1 MILIFNLLKELCFMD
16 EQLKFYTRGEEI
28 ANAVTHGIGTLLSI
42 AALVLLIVFSV
53 EKGDEWYVVSYTIY
67 GSSMFILYLGSTL
80 YHSIT
85 NVKAK
90 RIFRIFDHASIYL
103 LIAGTYTPFTLT
115 VLRSSVGW
123 VIFAIVWT
131 LAVLGIIMKIFWVG
145 KHELASTL
153 LYIFMGWMIIFV
165 IKRLLIL
172 LPPAGIVLLVA
183 GGIIYTA
190 GAVLYMMDK
199 IPYNHAIWHLF
210 VIAGS
215 ACHFFCILLYLK

>member
-1 MILIFNLLKELCFMD
+1 MD
-16 EQLKFYTRGEEI
+16 NQVKFYTRGEEI

-53 EKGDEWYVVSYTIY
+53 EKGDKWYVISYTIY
-67 GSSMFILYLGSTL
+67 GISMFILYLGSTL

-85 NVKAK
+85 NVRAK
-90 RIFRIFDHASIYL
+90 KIFRIFDHASIYL

-115 VLRSSVGW
+115 ILRSSVGW
-123 VIFAIVWT
+123 AIFGIIWT
-131 LAVLGIIMKIFWVG
+131 LAILGIIMKVFWVG
-145 KHELASTL
+145 KYEVASTL
-153 LYIFMGWMIIFV
+153 LYIFMGWIIIFAM
-165 IKRLLIL
+165 KKLLIL
-172 LPPAGIVLLVA
+172 LSPMGIALLVA

-190 GAVLYMMDK
+190 GAFLYMLNK

-215 ACHFFCILLYLK
+215 ACHFFCIFLYLSPNS